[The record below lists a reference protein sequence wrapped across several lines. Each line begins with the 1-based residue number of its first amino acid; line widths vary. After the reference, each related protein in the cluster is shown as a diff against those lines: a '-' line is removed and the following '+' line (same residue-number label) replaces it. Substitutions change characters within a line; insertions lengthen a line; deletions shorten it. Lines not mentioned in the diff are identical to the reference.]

1 MSKFKYLDDENQIDC
16 ILLVDDDPITNYLN
30 EAIIS
35 EMKLCNDIEKTENVE
50 EALSFIENCYIPKDH
65 PKSLLILLD
74 INMPFWDG
82 FEFLDE
88 LNSRTE
94 LPIHKIDV
102 IILSSSI
109 HRLDTAKAK
118 EYKIL
123 DYIVKPLTPEK
134 LQAALFRNK

>member
-1 MSKFKYLDDENQIDC
+1 MEGMEDEFKIDC
-16 ILLVDDDPITNYLN
+16 ILLVDDDFISNYLN
-30 EAIIS
+30 EIIIS
-35 EMKLCNDIEKTENVE
+35 EMQLCNDIEKTENVE
-50 EALSFIENCYIPKDH
+50 EALQFIENCYLPKDN

-109 HRLDTAKAK
+109 HRLDTERAK
-118 EYKIL
+118 EYKIM

-134 LQAALFRNK
+134 LEAALSRNK

>member
-1 MSKFKYLDDENQIDC
+1 MAADYASTGF
-16 ILLVDDDPITNYLN
+16 
-30 EAIIS
+30 
-35 EMKLCNDIEKTENVE
+35 
-50 EALSFIENCYIPKDH
+50 LSFFVESIRGSGKGREVISTSMENCFLPKDH

-82 FEFLDE
+82 FKFLDE

-109 HRLDTAKAK
+109 HRLDTEKAK

-134 LQAALFRNK
+134 LQAALFQNK